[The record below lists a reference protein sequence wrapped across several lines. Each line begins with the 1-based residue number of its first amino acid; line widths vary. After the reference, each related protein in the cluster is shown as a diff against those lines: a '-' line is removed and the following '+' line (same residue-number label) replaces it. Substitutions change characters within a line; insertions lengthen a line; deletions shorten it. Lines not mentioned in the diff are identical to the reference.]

1 MIYLDNS
8 ATTYFKP
15 RIVKASVIDAV
26 NNYTGN
32 AGRSGH
38 KIALASGE
46 KVMQTRQT
54 VADFFDAS
62 FDRVV
67 FTLNC
72 TTALNMAI
80 LGSVEKGMHV
90 ITTTMEHNSV
100 LRPLNRLQENGDIEL
115 TIVSMN
121 TDGCVSV
128 DDIKSV
134 VKPNTKLVV
143 ITQTSNVTGA
153 SNDVKA
159 IGEFC
164 HQNGIKIIV
173 DCAQSAGHKKIS
185 MRTDNIDI
193 ICFAG
198 HKGLYALTG
207 IGGMVLADDVH
218 LRPVILGGTGVDSIS
233 LKQEEL
239 FPDNFESGT
248 LPVMQII
255 SLGAGVEYVNKNFE
269 YINNRIQ
276 NLTKYALNRLKYL
289 NNIKIYSNI
298 DNCSGVISF
307 NLNNCDCND
316 VANFLDKKYNI
327 AVRSGLHCAPLI
339 HKQLGTIEQGG
350 AIRISL
356 THQNNA
362 NEIDRLIDALI
373 DYQNNN

>member
-15 RIVKASVIDAV
+15 QIVKSSVINAV

-38 KIALASGE
+38 KIALAAGE
-46 KVMQTRQT
+46 QVMKARQV
-54 VADFFDAS
+54 VASFFEAS

-67 FTLNC
+67 FTHNC

-115 TIVSMN
+115 TIVNMN
-121 TDGCVSV
+121 DEGCVSV
-128 DDIKSV
+128 DDIKNA

-185 MRTDNIDI
+185 MRDDNIDI

-207 IGGMVLADDVH
+207 IGGMVLADNVH

-248 LPVMQII
+248 VPVMQII
-255 SLGAGVEYVNKNFE
+255 SLGAGVEYVSKNFE
-269 YINNRIQ
+269 YINFRTQ
-276 NLTKYALNRLKYL
+276 DLTKYALNRLKYL
-289 NNIKIYSNI
+289 KNIKIYSNI
-298 DNCSGVISF
+298 NNCSGVISF
-307 NLNNCDCND
+307 NIDNYDCND
-316 VANFLDKKYNI
+316 VANFLDEKYNI

-339 HKQLGTIEQGG
+339 HKQLNTLEQGG

-362 NEIDRLIDALI
+362 NEIDKLIDALV
-373 DYQNNN
+373 DYQKNN

>member
-15 RIVKASVIDAV
+15 QIVKTSVIDAV

-46 KVMQTRQT
+46 KVMQARQT
-54 VADFFDAS
+54 VADFFGAS

-67 FTLNC
+67 FTHNC

-100 LRPLNRLQENGDIEL
+100 LRPLNRLHENGDIEL

-121 TDGCVSV
+121 ADGCVSV
-128 DDIKSV
+128 DDIKSAI
-134 VKPNTKLVV
+134 KPNTKLVV
-143 ITQTSNVTGA
+143 ITQTSNVTGS
-153 SNDVKA
+153 SNDIKS

-164 HQNGIKIIV
+164 HQHGIKIIV

-248 LPVMQII
+248 LPVTQII

-339 HKQLGTIEQGG
+339 HQQLGTAEQGG

-373 DYQNNN
+373 DYQKNN

>member
-15 RIVKASVIDAV
+15 QIVKTSVIDAV

-38 KIALASGE
+38 KLALASGE
-46 KVMQTRQT
+46 KVMQARQT

-67 FTLNC
+67 FTHNC

-121 TDGCVSV
+121 ADGCVSV
-128 DDIKSV
+128 DDIKSA

-153 SNDVKA
+153 SNDIKS

-255 SLGAGVEYVNKNFE
+255 SLGVGVEYVNKNFE

-307 NLNNCDCND
+307 NMNNCDCND

-339 HKQLGTIEQGG
+339 HQQLGTAEQGG

-373 DYQNNN
+373 DYQKNN